1 MGWSIKR
8 GGFKKRYGL
17 QKDWFNI
24 PILTLSQNAKFVK
37 RQENLVKW
45 LSQYAKYKTENRL
58 LEFLRGIGN
67 RINYFE
73 EIEAPI
79 NAGAAA
85 NPTMDMVEPEDEFMD
100 L

>member
-1 MGWSIKR
+1 M
-8 GGFKKRYGL
+8 

-24 PILTLSQNAKFVK
+24 AILTLSQNAKFVK

-73 EIEAPI
+73 EIELETPS
-79 NAGAAA
+79 
-85 NPTMDMVEPEDEFMD
+85 DMRDKDDFILREYKEYFKIEKEKT
-100 L
+100 